1 MKNKVI
7 KMDYIK
13 DILDIIKIHPLR
25 VKNIYQYGSRVYGNA
40 NEYSDYDF
48 IVVASNLIEKQEYK
62 VNPYNIHVVI
72 PDIFIRD
79 LKNLDMYALECI
91 FVNDNFKIQ
100 EKIVLPDKNFGYTTE
115 QLKYRGH
122 GLSFNAFQKAKER
135 IRTGDLYRGAKS
147 IYHSFRIL
155 DFFNQIK
162 ENGKI
167 VDFSSSNYIWYMI
180 DEDLKLNKISWSY
193 YKEKYLPLKIE
204 FEEKLKY
211 ENVYSKG

>member
-1 MKNKVI
+1 MTEIDK
-7 KMDYIK
+7 
-13 DILDIIKIHPLR
+13 ILDIIKIHPLKVR
-25 VKNIYQYGSRVYGNA
+25 NIYRYGSRVYGNA
-40 NEYSDYDF
+40 NEYSDHDF

-62 VNPYNIHVVI
+62 VNLYNIHVI
-72 PDIFIRD
+72 TPDVFIRD

-91 FVNDNFKIQ
+91 YATDSARLQ
-100 EKIVLPDKNFGYTTE
+100 EKIVLPDKNFKYTTE

-167 VDFSSSNYIWYMI
+167 VDFSSSNYIWDMI

-211 ENVYSKG
+211 ENVHSKG